1 MVSLARIPGR
11 TASRSQL
18 RTRPLTKAPIGR
30 IPKEDRRK
38 QLLSVAA
45 QILTEQGV
53 EQVQITEVA
62 ERAKVSRPL
71 VYRLFPTRKA
81 LVIALLHDF
90 ATRLGERFQAAL
102 LATWPGTVPDITRAF
117 VDASCEAIEE
127 HGAGPWLLLDNK
139 GTDPEL
145 GRIGRAVLA
154 DLLLPWK
161 RRLRELTGLP
171 PRRSA
176 NLLWVVVAAGRA
188 ALDGWI
194 EGSISRRMA
203 TEDATRAVTAPLLTF
218 VKQQPSSPSLNDT

>member
-102 LATWPGTVPDITRAF
+102 LAT
-117 VDASCEAIEE
+117 
-127 HGAGPWLLLDNK
+127 
-139 GTDPEL
+139 
-145 GRIGRAVLA
+145 
-154 DLLLPWK
+154 
-161 RRLRELTGLP
+161 
-171 PRRSA
+171 
-176 NLLWVVVAAGRA
+176 
-188 ALDGWI
+188 
-194 EGSISRRMA
+194 
-203 TEDATRAVTAPLLTF
+203 
-218 VKQQPSSPSLNDT
+218 Q

>member
-45 QILTEQGV
+45 QILEQGV

-102 LATWPGTVPDITRAF
+102 LATWPGSVPDITRAF

-203 TEDATRAVTAPLLTF
+203 TEDATRAVTAL
-218 VKQQPSSPSLNDT
+218 PSNLCEAATILANP